1 MNTESE
7 MFGNDITRI
16 NLKVTADAM
25 RKILNLSNCSCR
37 GLDGIPT
44 ENNVTISGNNI
55 ELIFQSAYNESLGK
69 YWMQSLPQYTIESN
83 GVSFNVPNGSSI
95 FKGKLIVGCQD
106 EMNLSIS
113 LNVIEQPALTD
124 EHPHFWRYVYPVDTD
139 EWFLQINAKPFRDDY
154 GMVSCHGLLEIM
166 LNSHKMRLYIKKLD
180 DKHYMFIESMDRIIR
195 EDMDHSVDAIV
206 ISLGLITG
214 KQYGNFRFMFATD
227 DYEFNTLTG
236 QGLMHLLKSKKC
248 PYQIF
253 DTNHTGV
260 LEMLKRN
267 DYQEYALEELKEE
280 NETESWHYDDQPMQ
294 DYVFAKLTQLCYE
307 KNDIMIASSMLI
319 QGCLMPIEYQKAFYH
334 VVLET
339 ITSALMADDGFKAP
353 PPMRT
358 HDYQEKVLPKL
369 LDTLNSID
377 DIPGAAKDIYIK
389 RLTNSLNNPA
399 NQDKLIVLFE
409 KCNYKLTENDHEAI
423 KNRNKSF
430 HGHLTDGKRDL
441 YQQRNTFFAESLRL
455 HKLCCILLLKA
466 AGFKGQI
473 FNNEVLF
480 GIKEACER
488 KEPPYIEI

>member
-1 MNTESE
+1 MNMELGMHE
-7 MFGNDITRI
+7 NCITRI
-16 NLKVTADAM
+16 NLKATADAM
-25 RKILNLSNCSCR
+25 QKILNLSNCSCR

-44 ENNVTISGNNI
+44 ENNIAINENNI
-55 ELIFQSAYNESLGK
+55 ELRFQSAYNESLEK
-69 YWMQSLPQYTIESN
+69 YWIQSLPQYTIESN
-83 GVSFNVPNGSSI
+83 GVSFNVPNGSS
-95 FKGKLIVGCQD
+95 FFNGTLILGCQD

-113 LNVIEQPALTD
+113 LNMIEQPVLTD

-139 EWFLQINAKPFRDDY
+139 EWFLKINAKAFQDDY
-154 GMVSCHGLLEIM
+154 GTVSFYGLLEIM
-166 LNSHKMRLYIKKLD
+166 LNPHKMRLYIKKLD
-180 DKHYMFIESMDRIIR
+180 DKHYMFIDSMESIIR
-195 EDMDHSVDAIV
+195 EDMEHCVDAI
-206 ISLGLITG
+206 ITSLGLITG

-236 QGLMHLLKSKKC
+236 LGLMRLLKSKNC
-248 PYQIF
+248 PYKIF

-267 DYQEYALEELKEE
+267 DYQEYALEELKKGDK
-280 NETESWHYDDQPMQ
+280 TESWYYDGQPMH
-294 DYVFAKLTQLCYE
+294 DDVFAKLAKLCYG
-307 KNDIMIASSMLI
+307 KNDMMIALSMLI

-353 PPMRT
+353 PPMRK
-358 HDYQEKVLPKL
+358 HDYREKVLPKL
-369 LDTLNSID
+369 LDTLNSIS
-377 DIPGAAKDIYIK
+377 DIPDDAKEIYKK
-389 RLTNSLNNPA
+389 RLTSSLNNPA

-409 KCNYKLTENDHEAI
+409 KFNYKLTENDIEAI
-423 KNRNKSF
+423 NNRNKSF

-441 YQQRNTFFAESLRL
+441 YQQRNTLFAESLRL

-466 AGFKGQI
+466 AGFEGRI

-488 KEPPYIEI
+488 KEPPYIAI